1 MILLTVGTQL
11 PFDRLVEHVD
21 RLAPELHE
29 PIVAQI
35 GASKCSC
42 RNIEAKQ
49 NYEPAE
55 FSELIKSC
63 TKIISHAGIGTILNA
78 RKFGKPIIIIP
89 RLAKFGEH
97 RNDHQI
103 ATCNSLSGNVGI
115 HTVLEL
121 GQLTAELINTYTATE
136 ISDAPHQ
143 NQLNLIRFIKNELV
157 GRDT

>member
-21 RLAPELHE
+21 RLAPQLDE

-35 GASKCSC
+35 GASKYSC
-42 RNIEAKQ
+42 KNIEAKQ
-49 NYEPAE
+49 NYEPAQ
-55 FSELIKSC
+55 FSDLIKSC

-78 RKFGKPIIIIP
+78 RKFGKPIIVIP
-89 RLAKFGEH
+89 RLATFGEH

-103 ATCNSLSGNVGI
+103 ATCNSLNGNAGI
-115 HTVLEL
+115 LTVLEL
-121 GQLTAELINTYTATE
+121 SQLTADLINAYTATD

-143 NQLNLIRFIKNELV
+143 KQLDLIAFIKHNLP
-157 GRDT
+157 